1 MTAIFLSRVSLREW
15 ELRLSGMS
23 LSRWWALVAVIALVA
38 VGAFLLHGFGIAL
51 LPASIPSIWSPF
63 MLAGALCLLAAAY
76 AGVLLVRTTRGQ
88 SRRSP
93 RALIWPGIAMV
104 LLSPFLPFPVG
115 CNLQTVFNTS
125 LVSHGCPASP
135 YGSWS
140 TVWPNVLVLDLG
152 LILTGLCLAERRSDG
167 SPLAG
172 LGMGS
177 MMSGIVLIAFGSSF
191 SYIMFCPANGCAPL
205 TGGAWWSLFWPN
217 VVAESLGAILIV
229 VGCAAV
235 FVAWHRSLSANP
247 QRLTVP
253 TKPPQVSSVRD

>member
-1 MTAIFLSRVSLREW
+1 MN
-15 ELRLSGMS
+15 
-23 LSRWWALVAVIALVA
+23 LSRWWALVALIALVG
-38 VGAFLLHGFGIAL
+38 VGAFLLHGVGIGL
-51 LPASIPSIWSPF
+51 LPASMPSLWSPF

-76 AGVLLVRTTRGQ
+76 AGVLLVRTTGDQ
-88 SRRSP
+88 SRRSYGS
-93 RALIWPGIAMV
+93 LIWPGIALVV
-104 LLSPFLPFPVG
+104 LAPFLPFPVG

-140 TVWPNVLVLDLG
+140 TVWPNVLILDLG

-172 LGMGS
+172 LGMGLI
-177 MMSGIVLIAFGSSF
+177 MSGIVLIAFGSSF

-235 FVAWHRSLSANP
+235 FVAWHRSLSAN
-247 QRLTVP
+247 QRRLTAP
-253 TKPPQVSSVRD
+253 AIPLQV